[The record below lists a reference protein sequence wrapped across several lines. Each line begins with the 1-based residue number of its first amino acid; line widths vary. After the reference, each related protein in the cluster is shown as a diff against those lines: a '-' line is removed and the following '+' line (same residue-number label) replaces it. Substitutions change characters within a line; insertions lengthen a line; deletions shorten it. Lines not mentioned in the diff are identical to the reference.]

1 MYNINC
7 MFDCVVS
14 LLNSYKYMYI
24 FHLNATVFAFIPLST
39 GNHMYIHAFFPVVSF
54 CATIAACALHVQLVI
69 DFVYALV
76 IITLNVYRVIS
87 YVIGVIDDW
96 RACRD

>member
-1 MYNINC
+1 
-7 MFDCVVS
+7 
-14 LLNSYKYMYI
+14 
-24 FHLNATVFAFIPLST
+24 
-39 GNHMYIHAFFPVVSF
+39 MYIHAFFTVVSF

-96 RACRD
+96 CACRG